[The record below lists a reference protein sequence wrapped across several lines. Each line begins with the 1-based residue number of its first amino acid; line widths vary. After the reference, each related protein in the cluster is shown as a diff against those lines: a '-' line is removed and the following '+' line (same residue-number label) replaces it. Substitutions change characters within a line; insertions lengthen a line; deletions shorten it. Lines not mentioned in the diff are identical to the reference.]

1 MTAMVMAS
9 SIGGVGGLS
18 IPTTQLATPTAA
30 TPQQSGSDFA
40 SMLGKLAG
48 ETADTLRQ
56 GEAAALSSIT
66 GSLPLQTLVDRVMV
80 AERTLQTAIAV
91 RDKVVSAY
99 LEVSRMQI

>member
-1 MTAMVMAS
+1 MVMLSA
-9 SIGGVGGLS
+9 IGGAAE
-18 IPTTQLATPTAA
+18 LAMRAA
-30 TPQQSGSDFA
+30 QPAAAGPAPSAQSGSDFA

-56 GEAAALSSIT
+56 GEAAALSGIT
-66 GSLPLQTLVDRVMV
+66 GSLPLQTVVDRVMA

>member
-1 MTAMVMAS
+1 MLSA
-9 SIGGVGGLS
+9 IGG
-18 IPTTQLATPTAA
+18 AA
-30 TPQQSGSDFA
+30 EVAMRAAQPAAPAPAAASQAGSDFA

-56 GEAAALSSIT
+56 GEAAALSGIT
-66 GSLPLQTLVDRVMV
+66 GSLPLQTVVDRVMA
-80 AERTLQTAIAV
+80 AEHTLQTAIAV

>member
-1 MTAMVMAS
+1 MLSSLGGAAELAMRTAQPVGPAS
-9 SIGGVGGLS
+9 
-18 IPTTQLATPTAA
+18 AA
-30 TPQQSGSDFA
+30 STQSGSDFA

-56 GEAAALSSIT
+56 GEAAALSGIT
-66 GSLPLQTLVDRVMV
+66 GSLPLQTVVDRVMA

-99 LEVSRMQI
+99 LEISRMQV

>member
-1 MTAMVMAS
+1 MTAMVMVS
-9 SIGGVGGLS
+9 SIAAAGTLS
-18 IPTTQLATPTAA
+18 IPAAQLTTSAPA
-30 TPQQSGSDFA
+30 TPQQSGGDFA

-56 GEAAALSSIT
+56 GEAAALSGIT